1 MICPKCNTENKDDEK
16 FCRNCGLQLNTTK
29 ICPNCNSVN
38 KPDAKFCLK
47 CGTTLSPVNTFKKDV
62 IDENKKESFFGTYKI
77 PIICALVIILA
88 IGAVTGVTIFN
99 GGSGD
104 NGFNSIIPLSNDT
117 FDDSNLNDYSLNHD
131 NVSNNQSDDK
141 NLTENKTVKN
151 ATSDKNN
158 TNANKNIEKKNK
170 TSDTKTYT
178 EKTDNKSSDSS
189 KSADSSKSSSS
200 DKSDSNKNAD
210 VNKNKEK
217 QQTSPIP
224 AISDDDD
231 EVNDS
236 DDSNDTGNLDD
247 DLNETD
253 SGSGDDGDD
262 EMSSNSIEM
271 TDVPNLAQ
279 EVANRNYKFSTI
291 SYNGHEFTEAQCI
304 DIFAEYIT
312 KVNSGSNSPIE
323 ISSVSSASNPSGE
336 DESQEISKSD
346 YLSIANRVHSW
357 IDGNSQVP
365 NYVGVSTKGQADLS
379 PDKMLELFSSV
390 ILSYSISEQLP
401 GSVEI

>member
-99 GGSGD
+99 GGNGD

-117 FDDSNLNDYSLNHD
+117 FDDSNLNNYGPNHD
-131 NVSNNQSDDK
+131 NVSNNQTDK

-151 ATSDKNN
+151 ATSDKNS
-158 TNANKNIEKKNK
+158 TNANKNVEKKNK

-178 EKTDNKSSDSS
+178 EKTSNKSSDSS
-189 KSADSSKSSSS
+189 KSGDSSKSSSS

-217 QQTSPIP
+217 QKSGIIP
-224 AISDDDD
+224 AISDDDKT
-231 EVNDS
+231 NDS
-236 DDSNDTGNLDD
+236 DESDDSKNSDD

-253 SGSGDDGDD
+253 SDDGDD
-262 EMSSNSIEM
+262 EMSSNSLEM

-279 EVANRNYKFSTI
+279 EAANRNYKFSSI
-291 SYNGHEFTEAQCI
+291 SYKGHEFTQAQCI

-312 KVNSGSNSPIE
+312 KVSSGSNSQIE
-323 ISSVSSASNPSGE
+323 INQVSSASNPSGE

-346 YLSIANRVHSW
+346 YISIANRVHSW

-365 NYVGVSTKGQADLS
+365 NYVGVSTMGQADLS
-379 PDKMLELFSSV
+379 PDKMLELFGSV